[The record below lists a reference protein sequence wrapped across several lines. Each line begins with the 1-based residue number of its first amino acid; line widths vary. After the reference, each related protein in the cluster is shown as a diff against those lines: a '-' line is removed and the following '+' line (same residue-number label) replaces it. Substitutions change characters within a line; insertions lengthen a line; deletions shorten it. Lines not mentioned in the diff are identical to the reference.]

1 MKSKK
6 VYSKPTKIEFYT
18 KDGEKKVFK
27 ATETFTKPLK
37 VEFYAK
43 PMKSK
48 KERTLRVVEEKNRRN
63 RKRLEDIKPFVKSAK
78 DNLLKASKILDQI
91 N

>member
-1 MKSKK
+1 MFQ
-6 VYSKPTKIEFYT
+6 KI
-18 KDGEKKVFK
+18 
-27 ATETFTKPLK
+27 
-37 VEFYAK
+37 
-43 PMKSK
+43 MKSK

-78 DNLLKASKILDQI
+78 DNILKVSKILDQI